1 MQRRLRRRINL
12 FCFIFNTDLLQ
23 MLESNTKIFSC
34 VPLLNVLCGWHLVYL
49 TDGCGYTRIPVQIK
63 EFVQGIVQEGGAG
76 AWAHAHQRTRHP
88 SFHHPEKGEKHQ
100 SHQAT
105 LRNNMA
111 AKLLHY
117 AACPN
122 LLAVRVYNSKPVHII
137 STVAK
142 CVK

>member
-1 MQRRLRRRINL
+1 
-12 FCFIFNTDLLQ
+12 
-23 MLESNTKIFSC
+23 MLESNTKICSC
-34 VPLLNVLCGWHLVYL
+34 VPLLNVLCCWHLIYL
-49 TDGCGYTRIPVQIK
+49 TDGRGFTRIPVQLK
-63 EFVQGIVQEGGAG
+63 EVVQDIVQEGGAG
-76 AWAHAHQRTRHP
+76 AWGRAHQRTRHL
-88 SFHHPEKGEKHQ
+88 SFHHPEEGEKHQ

-122 LLAVRVYNSKPVHII
+122 LLAVRVYDSKPAHII